1 MSRMFALLFIR
12 FDTVSISLSRAGA
25 LCLYPTPMLPAAWA
39 RHASHLWIPRL
50 PIRLT
55 HFWFKHFVFVRL
67 SVHPSSW
74 SIYPNTLNNQT
85 SSHSFHLALSLSL
98 SLSRSLARSFSPCL
112 LRSVVCC
119 HIKSEYMYM
128 FVCKWIS
135 VRDSSFKMLT
145 NTIYAYRCT
154 FASTSSHRVISH
166 HAVIWLGVVHIRDC
180 LVDTPPNLWQTFKIM
195 FLNRQ
200 ASEGHRWFE

>member
-67 SVHPSSW
+67 SVHPSFW

-98 SLSRSLARSFSPCL
+98 SLAVSLSRSLIFPVSAALGCL
-112 LRSVVCC
+112 LSYQKRIHVHVC
-119 HIKSEYMYM
+119 
-128 FVCKWIS
+128 
-135 VRDSSFKMLT
+135 L
-145 NTIYAYRCT
+145 
-154 FASTSSHRVISH
+154 
-166 HAVIWLGVVHIRDC
+166 
-180 LVDTPPNLWQTFKIM
+180 
-195 FLNRQ
+195 
-200 ASEGHRWFE
+200 